1 MSDEDLIIHPDDK
14 LRAQEQIS
22 EGAISLEEMASNI
35 QMNVVTV
42 DVSDSM
48 NYPIGY
54 EGKIRKIELIKRA
67 LERWVRKR
75 FNSNENTRI
84 GLVSFSRA
92 AEVLIEVTGDM
103 EEIVRCVGELR
114 TQSNTA
120 MDKGLQEA
128 LRMLKQHQSNTD
140 SLQRIL
146 LVSDGEPDSQNA
158 VNTIIEQNKDKLIT
172 VDTIFIGRE
181 RREDC
186 MRCDGTGKNLAGIAC
201 TYCDGKGHIL
211 SPFLQF
217 MKKIA
222 EATGGVFDMITDESK
237 FDEDFAKTA
246 DRLLLGSGA
255 PKLEEETKS
264 PGVIHL

>member
-14 LRAQEQIS
+14 LRAQEQIQ
-22 EGAISLEEMASNI
+22 EGAISLEEMATNI

-54 EGKIRKIELIKRA
+54 EGKTRKIELIKRA

-75 FNSNENTRI
+75 FNTNENTRI

-103 EEIVRCVGELR
+103 EEIIRCVGELR

-120 MDKGLQEA
+120 MDKGIQEA
-128 LRMLKQHQSNTD
+128 LRLLKQHQSNKD
-140 SLQRIL
+140 SLPRIL
-146 LVSDGEPDSQNA
+146 LVSDGEPDSQQA
-158 VNTIIEQNKDKLIT
+158 VNTIIEAHKDKLIT
-172 VDTIFIGRE
+172 VDTIYIGKE
-181 RREDC
+181 KREDC
-186 MRCDGTGKNLAGIAC
+186 MRCDGTGKDLAANDC
-201 TYCDGKGHIL
+201 HFCEGKGHIL
-211 SPFLQF
+211 SPYLQF

-222 EATGGVFDMITDESK
+222 EATGGVFDMITDENS
-237 FDEDFAKTA
+237 FEEDFEKTA